1 MKRITAVGCGL
12 AVGAVLMLQS
22 SAAMPATRAG
32 EVRALVARAYIVRP
46 AEGRKWNKQ
55 EAAQSD
61 EVQWRDILRTD
72 RGGRIRVALDDG
84 SVLNVGSLSQI
95 QVIQHDAARQRTW
108 IHLAYGKMR
117 AEVVRLS
124 QPRGSFEV
132 RTNVAV
138 AGVVGTS
145 FSVSIS
151 PEKHT
156 IVVAL
161 ERDVRVRNVD
171 PKVRGEVVLK
181 PGEFTH
187 VGPGDP
193 PAPPAKAPPEM
204 LREAKEELDIPG

>member
-1 MKRITAVGCGL
+1 MCASL
-12 AVGAVLMLQS
+12 ALQS
-22 SAAMPATRAG
+22 SAGPLPSRRAG
-32 EVRALVARAYIVRP
+32 EVRALIAKAYIVRP
-46 AEGRKWNKQ
+46 TEERKWSRQ
-55 EAAQSD
+55 EAAKSD

-72 RGGRIRVALDDG
+72 RGGRIRVVLDDG

-95 QVIQHDAARQRTW
+95 QVVQHDAARQRTW

-124 QPRGSFEV
+124 QPRGAFEI

-161 ERDVRVRNVD
+161 EEQVRVRNAD
-171 PKVRGEVVLK
+171 PAVLGEVVLM

-187 VGPGDP
+187 VGPGEP
-193 PAPPAKAPPEM
+193 PATPEKAPPEM
-204 LREAKEELDIPG
+204 LREAKEELDIPSQ

>member
-1 MKRITAVGCGL
+1 MAAQT
-12 AVGAVLMLQS
+12 
-22 SAAMPATRAG
+22 SAEALPSRRAG
-32 EVRALVARAYIVRP
+32 EVRALIVKAYIVRP
-46 AEGRKWNKQ
+46 TEERKWSRQ
-55 EAAQSD
+55 EAAKSD
-61 EVQWRDILRTD
+61 EVLWRDILRTD
-72 RGGRIRVALDDG
+72 RGGRIRVVLDDG

-95 QVIQHDAARQRTW
+95 QVVQHDAARQRTW

-124 QPRGSFEV
+124 QPRGAFEI

-145 FSVSIS
+145 FSVRIS

-161 ERDVRVRNVD
+161 EGPVRVRNAD
-171 PKVRGEVVLK
+171 PAVLGEVVLM

-187 VGPGDP
+187 VGPGEP
-193 PAPPAKAPPEM
+193 PATPEKAPPEM
-204 LREAKEELDIPG
+204 LREAKEELDLPLQ